1 MRFFTAIIP
10 VVAALSAS
18 FTSVVAKPVE
28 LPSSGELDV
37 RASTLTYP
45 DILAS
50 AQSRVATF
58 APQIQKLIPFSNGT
72 AQTDVVAVQ
81 NVLKQV
87 NSVVVT
93 ATSQVKSLV
102 GQPGDQIRGGK
113 DDNTL
118 YYATLDFVTYV
129 GKTVAPAASIAE
141 QSPEIQR
148 SLDTIDQSLT
158 DFNNTVAECFIWVIP
173 LIGLGLIFIGAILT
187 KKGEQMINTP

>member
-1 MRFFTAIIP
+1 MRFFKAIIP

-18 FTSVVAKPVE
+18 LTSVIAKPVE

-50 AQSRVATF
+50 AQSQVAIFT
-58 APQIQKLIPFSNGT
+58 PQIQKLIPFSNGT
-72 AQTDVVAVQ
+72 AQVNVAAVQ
-81 NVLKQV
+81 SVLQQV

-113 DDNTL
+113 DDSTL
-118 YYATLDFVTYV
+118 YYATLDFVTNV
-129 GKTVAPAASIAE
+129 GRTVAPAVSAAE
-141 QSPEIQR
+141 QFPEIQR
-148 SLDTIDQSLT
+148 SIDTIDQSLT

-173 LIGLGLIFIGAILT
+173 LIGLALIFIGAILS
-187 KKGEQMINTP
+187 KKGEQMVNTP

>member
-1 MRFFTAIIP
+1 MRFFKAIIP

-18 FTSVVAKPVE
+18 LTSVVAKPLE

-58 APQIQKLIPFSNGT
+58 TPQLQKLIPFSNGT
-72 AQTDVVAVQ
+72 TQVNVAAVQ
-81 NVLKQV
+81 SVLQQV
-87 NSVVVT
+87 NSVVVST
-93 ATSQVKSLV
+93 TSQVKSLV
-102 GQPGDQIRGGK
+102 GQPADQIRGGK

-129 GKTVAPAASIAE
+129 GKTVAPAASLAE
-141 QSPEIQR
+141 QAPEIRR

-158 DFNNTVAECFIWVIP
+158 DFNNTVAECFFWVIP
-173 LIGLGLIFIGAILT
+173 LIAIGLIFVGAILT
-187 KKGEQMINTP
+187 EKGKELINK